1 MCNHF
6 SAEGQEMKK
15 TDTAALHQH
24 SQNSSLTERLFLVF
38 NISYGWF
45 GIDALK
51 VKEIIKVPKITKM
64 PHQPDGVRGLI
75 RLRDKVIP
83 LIDTRHQ
90 LSIKTIE
97 NERAEL
103 IQLLRDREEDHN
115 RFIEELIRCAQ
126 AGESFK
132 LNIDP
137 RACKFGKWYY
147 SFKTDNIVLSDYLT
161 KFEAP
166 HNELHKLAARFNEL
180 LSQNKS
186 DEAASLVNNEQEKRL
201 AELKKLFAELIE
213 KIRNDSR
220 EFAILYERENDTVA
234 FSVDKV
240 YHIMKIHNDSIKPL
254 PAQSR
259 SDLADGVFE
268 AEDKMCLILNDN
280 ILSQGV
286 GDLSALMRYSQ
297 EVV

>member
-1 MCNHF
+1 
-6 SAEGQEMKK
+6 
-15 TDTAALHQH
+15 
-24 SQNSSLTERLFLVF
+24 LFLVF

-64 PHQPDGVRGLI
+64 PNQPEAVRGLI

-103 IQLLRDREEDHN
+103 IQLLKDREEDHN
-115 RFIEELIRCAQ
+115 RYIEELIRCAGT
-126 AGESFK
+126 GESFK

-137 RACKFGKWYY
+137 KACKFGKWYY
-147 SFKTDNIVLSDYLT
+147 SFKTDNIVLSDFLT
-161 KFEAP
+161 KFELP
-166 HNELHKLAARFNEL
+166 HNALHKLAARYNEL
-180 LSQNKS
+180 ISQNKTE
-186 DEAASLVNNEQEKRL
+186 EAATLVTNEQANRL
-201 AELKKLFAELIE
+201 AELKKLFAELIV
-213 KIRNDSR
+213 KIDNDSR
-220 EFAILYERENDTVA
+220 EFAILYERANDTVA

-240 YHIMKIHNDSIKPL
+240 YHIMKIHADKIKPL

-259 SDLADGVFE
+259 SDIADGVFE
-268 AEDKMCLILNDN
+268 AEDKMCLILNDQ
-280 ILSQGV
+280 ILSDGV
-286 GDLSALMRYSQ
+286 GDLSSLMRYSQ
-297 EVV
+297 GVPEA